1 MASIKYCEA
10 SFDGADGVAR
20 SASPIGQ
27 SPNRRPA
34 TTKYCAELATITA
47 SRYRARASRPSAR
60 KKEASVCQGKP
71 GSSRKLKGVYR

>member
-20 SASPIGQ
+20 SASPIGR

-34 TTKYCAELATITA
+34 TTKYCAELTT
-47 SRYRARASRPSAR
+47 PSAR